1 MTGTGVIKAFDL
13 AGKEL
18 WMRDLPN
25 DYSTFGMQVSGS
37 STIRARYVR
46 LSSGGGSQEGECDA

>member
-18 WMRDLPN
+18 WMRDLPK

-37 STIRARYVR
+37 SIIRARYVC
-46 LSSGGGSQEGECDA
+46 LSSG